1 MKFSISSAMII
12 FGPGLLLFF
21 VGSNSLLHIS
31 LILMFF
37 SSSFPIYIKNS
48 QTSHLKSQTLT
59 TLQLPMEKH
68 KIVDKLSKDSSDMIL
83 MKRIMSKRGGVR
95 KDYLSVDS
103 LSDHIPFLR

>member
-83 MKRIMSKRGGVR
+83 MKSMKAFTSDAPPKALVNVGGKIHIHRG
-95 KDYLSVDS
+95 
-103 LSDHIPFLR
+103 